1 MSERTLTISIG
12 ETHPS
17 KITRV
22 QHWTWAKTAAAL
34 TATPPVHEDKAAR
47 GWYCPVE
54 FDPVYRDSDNFVAR
68 HAITFDFDHVP
79 VDTWDKV
86 IEAWGGLNFA
96 MYTTASHTP
105 EKPRFRVVMP
115 LNRPCGYDEFQAVA
129 RKVAEDVGIELIA
142 RESFVPCQMMYLP
155 TVKPGKESEFRVYVN
170 EVDLEDDACYLNVDA
185 ILAEYEDWTKREQW
199 PKRSDGDGVH
209 SIEGMVMPDEKPGII
224 GDFCRAIRIPEAI
237 RRFELP
243 YAPTQIEDRWTYTLG
258 SRPDGAVLYDDG
270 LKLHS
275 HHDTDPARGQNNAF
289 DLVRLHKF
297 ADLDSEADKA
307 GPVTQRPSYAA
318 MCRLWLQQPEAKQKL
333 LEGFEALPPL
343 SAEELATVA
352 AGARVTEELVLP
364 ADPAATARFT
374 VVNAADFSGGPPLE
388 WIIKGVLPRAGLAV
402 IYGESGAGK
411 SFLALDISA
420 AITRGIAWRDRK
432 TAKGRVVYV
441 CAEGAGGF
449 RQRLRAYAAD
459 NRVEMSELPAVI
471 ADAPNMLKGED
482 VAAVTKAILEWAGA
496 PEGGR
501 AADVIVV
508 DTLAAA
514 SPGSDENSG
523 KDVGQIIAHCGWMHK
538 MTGALVVLIHHSG
551 KDASKGARGWSGLKG
566 AMDAELQVTRN
577 GDYRAVESTKL
588 KDGADGMVWPF
599 KLKTVVL
606 GMDSDGDPLSSC
618 VVEHTDELPSGTGPR
633 QKASG
638 KYEPLV
644 LEVLQKMVTPEAP
657 HVAQDDLLEGA
668 VTKLAKEG
676 DGRDFRK
683 RNAKRGLDGLLAK
696 HLAYMKDGRVSM
708 SNAETADDAEFDGS
722 TPEFLS

>member
-1 MSERTLTISIG
+1 MSERVYTISIG
-12 ETHPS
+12 EGHPS

-22 QHWTWAKTAAAL
+22 QKWTWAKFAGAL
-34 TATPPVHEDKAAR
+34 TGTPPVHEDKAAR

-68 HAITFDFDHVP
+68 HALTLDCDHVP
-79 VDTWDKV
+79 LGTWERV
-86 IEAWGGLNFA
+86 IETWSGLAFC

-105 EKPRFRVVMP
+105 EKPRFRIVMP
-115 LNRPCGYDEFQAVA
+115 LSRPVGYDEFQAIV
-129 RKVAEDVGIELIA
+129 RKVATDIDIELFA
-142 RESFVPCQMMYLP
+142 RESFTPAQMMFLP
-155 TVKPGKESEFRVYVN
+155 TVKPGHEAEFKGYVN
-170 EVDLEDDACYLNVDA
+170 DGDVLDADEV
-185 ILAEYEDWTKREQW
+185 LAEYVDWTDHQSW
-199 PKRSDGDGVH
+199 PHRADGDGVH
-209 SIEGMVMPDEKPGII
+209 KADALTRPDEKPGII

-243 YAPTQIEDRWTYTLG
+243 YVPTQIEDRWTYTAG
-258 SRPDGAVLYDDG
+258 SRPEGAVIYDEG

-297 ADLDSEADKA
+297 LDLDSEAQKA
-307 GPVTQRPSYAA
+307 GPVTERPSYAA

-343 SAEELATVA
+343 SPAELATA
-352 AGARVTEELVLP
+352 AASARVTEELVLP
-364 ADPAATARFT
+364 TDPSAPVRFT
-374 VVNAADFSGGPPLE
+374 VVNAPDFSGGPALE

-420 AITRGIAWRDRK
+420 AITRGVAWRDRK

-459 NRVEMSELPAVI
+459 QSVDMAELPAVI

-482 VAAVTKAILEWAGA
+482 VAAVTQAILSWAGVSA
-496 PEGGR
+496 GER

-577 GDYRAVESTKL
+577 GDFRAVESTKL
-588 KDGADGMVWPF
+588 KDGADGTVWPF

-606 GMDSDGDPLSSC
+606 GIDSDGDPLSSC
-618 VVEHTDELPSGTGPR
+618 VIEHTDEMPQSEGGK
-633 QKASG
+633 QKPTG

-644 LEVLQKMVTPEAP
+644 LEVLRKMVTPEAP
-657 HVAQDDLLEGA
+657 HVDQDDLLDGA
-668 VTKLAKEG
+668 MKKLAKEG
-676 DGRDFRK
+676 DGKDNRK

-696 HLAYMKDGRVSM
+696 HLAYMKEGRVSL

-722 TPEFLS
+722 TPEFLT

>member
-1 MSERTLTISIG
+1 MRLVKISFGKQHPAKIEAIKEMDWLTFA
-12 ETHPS
+12 T
-17 KITRV
+17 KLV
-22 QHWTWAKTAAAL
+22 
-34 TATPPVHEDKAAR
+34 ATPPETDDKASR
-47 GWYCPVE
+47 GWYCPVD
-54 FDPVYRDSDNFVAR
+54 FDPAYRDSDNFVAR
-68 HAITFDFDHVP
+68 HALTFDFDHVP
-79 VDTWDKV
+79 VGTWDKV
-86 IEAWGGLNFA
+86 LDIWQGLAFVA
-96 MYTTASHTP
+96 YTTASHTP

-115 LNRPCGYDEFQAVA
+115 LSRPCGYDEFQAVV
-129 RKVAEDVGIELIA
+129 RKVAVDVDIELLA
-142 RESFVPCQMMYLP
+142 RESFTPAQFMYLP
-155 TVKPGKESEFRVYVN
+155 TKKAGAEFLSHVN
-170 EVDLEDDACYLNVDA
+170 DGDWLDVDSV
-185 ILAEYEDWTKREQW
+185 LAEYADWQDHTTW
-199 PKRSDGDGVH
+199 PHRIEGDGVH
-209 SIEGMVMPDEKPGII
+209 KADALTRPDEKPGII

-243 YAPTQIEDRWTYTLG
+243 YAPTQTEDRWTYTAG
-258 SRPDGAVLYDDG
+258 SRPEGAVLYDDG

-297 ADLDSEADKA
+297 LDLDSEADKV

-318 MCRLWLQQPEAKQKL
+318 MCRLWLAQPEAKQKL

-343 SAEELATVA
+343 SPAELATA
-352 AGARVTEELVLP
+352 AASARVTEELVLP
-364 ADPAATARFT
+364 ADPSAPARFT
-374 VVNAADFSGGPPLE
+374 VVNAPDFSGGPALE

-459 NRVEMSELPAVI
+459 NKIEMSELPAVI

-482 VAAVTKAILEWAGA
+482 VAAVTKAIMDWAGA
-496 PEGGR
+496 SEGER

-577 GDYRAVESTKL
+577 GDFRAVESTKL

-618 VVEHTDELPSGTGPR
+618 VIEHTDDMPPSENGKQRPT
-633 QKASG
+633 G

-644 LEVLQKMVTPEAP
+644 LEVLRKMVTPEAP
-657 HVAQDDLLEGA
+657 HVAQDDLLDG
-668 VTKLAKEG
+668 VVPKLAKEG
-676 DGRDFRK
+676 DGRDMR
-683 RNAKRGLDGLLAK
+683 RRAAKRGLDGLLAK
-696 HLAYMKDGRVSM
+696 HLAYMKEGRVSL

-722 TPEFLS
+722 TPEFLND